1 MDNSKKKQVKEVS
14 KAREVLQK
22 ETEKLIIANI
32 GKVNF
37 LSNGVVVIWDKDKKE
52 YIIITSDR
60 AREIIKEQ
68 KLI

>member
-1 MDNSKKKQVKEVS
+1 MEK
-14 KAREVLQK
+14 K

-37 LSNGVVVIWDKDKKE
+37 LSNGVIVIWDKDRKE
-52 YIIITSDR
+52 YMAITSER